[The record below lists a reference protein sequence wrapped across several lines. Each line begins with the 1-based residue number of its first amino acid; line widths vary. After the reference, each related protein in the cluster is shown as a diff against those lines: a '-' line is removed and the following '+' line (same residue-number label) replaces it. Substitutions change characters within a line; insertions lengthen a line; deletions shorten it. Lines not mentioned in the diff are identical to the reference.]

1 MIGVVVMVVT
11 AVVRVA
17 GVIMK
22 IFCLFECLVVVF

>member
-17 GVIMK
+17 GVITK
-22 IFCLFECLVVVF
+22 IFFLMLGGGI

>member
-1 MIGVVVMVVT
+1 MVVMVVMVVT